1 MSMKKLFS
9 ALVMCGLLAGF
20 GGGWFA
26 NSAQAAAESGL
37 APQPSYQNVRI
48 ESVTINYA
56 QEGTAEPVETA
67 SEAAAM
73 TEVNPNEGTAAPV
86 DSQATAEE
94 VVAAKFE
101 PIPGAPPARIVINT
115 ASRGLYFYNHGVKT
129 RLFPIAIGAPSSP
142 TPVGYYKIIEMEVN
156 PSWIDPKTG
165 KVVPS
170 GPACPLGY
178 RWIRF
183 HGNYG
188 IHGTNNEA
196 SIGTYVSNGCI
207 RMFEKDVEELYDL
220 VDYGTP
226 VEITYNR
233 VVVEKAYD
241 DTVVYYIYPD
251 GYHMQPLTKEDVEVW
266 LKGFGVNSFVSDE
279 DIEKK
284 IKESDGNPTYIAKA
298 YEMHIDGQ
306 KVENAKAVIKD
317 GITYLP
323 AISVAMA
330 VGTSVK
336 EDAESGIIVTGYGR
350 APAYIFKDMMYANA
364 DDSQSLFRLQGEL
377 NKGVYHMYT
386 VKAPAIAEANTE
398 RHPWADQTG
407 STTVIVDKAI
417 DTTND
422 KVSDQTTNSTVIVK
436 VTAN

>member
-1 MSMKKLFS
+1 MNVKKMFS
-9 ALVMCGLLAGF
+9 VIALWGMLGF
-20 GGGWFA
+20 GGLAFP
-26 NSAQAAAESGL
+26 NAALAATDTEL
-37 APQPSYQNVRI
+37 APLPSYQEVRI
-48 ESVTINYA
+48 DSVSINTVPAETAESVERVEIV
-56 QEGTAEPVETA
+56 EPVSSTATEAAPETA
-67 SEAAAM
+67 PETVPEANTGSAID
-73 TEVNPNEGTAAPV
+73 TAPAIVPV
-86 DSQATAEE
+86 
-94 VVAAKFE
+94 
-101 PIPGAPPARIVINT
+101 PGAPPARIVINT

-156 PSWIDPKTG
+156 PSWVDPATG
-165 KVVPS
+165 RVVPS

-207 RMFEKDVEELYDL
+207 RMFEKDVEELYEL
-220 VDYGTP
+220 VDIGTP

-233 VVVEKAYD
+233 VVVEKAPD
-241 DTVVYYIYPD
+241 DNIVYYIYPD
-251 GYHMQPLTKEDVEVW
+251 GYGSQPLDKETVETW
-266 LKGFGVNSFVSDE
+266 LKGFGVSSFVSDE

-298 YEMHIDGQ
+298 YELHVNGQ
-306 KVENAKAVIKD
+306 KVEHAKAVIKD
-317 GITYLP
+317 GVTYLP

-336 EDAESGIIVTGYGR
+336 ENTESGVIVTGLGR
-350 APAYIFKDMMYANA
+350 APAYVFKDVMYANA

-377 NKGVYHMYT
+377 NKGVYQMYT
-386 VKAPAIAEANTE
+386 VKEKVKVKNTTEANPDISANNENEGE
-398 RHPWADQTG
+398 RHSWANKENG
-407 STTVIVDKAI
+407 NTVIIENITVSVD
-417 DTTND
+417 
-422 KVSDQTTNSTVIVK
+422 
-436 VTAN
+436 

>member
-1 MSMKKLFS
+1 MKMKKVFS
-9 ALVMCGLLAGF
+9 ILALCGMLMGF
-20 GGGWFA
+20 GGLEGA
-26 NSAQAAAESGL
+26 NSAS
-37 APQPSYQNVRI
+37 
-48 ESVTINYA
+48 
-56 QEGTAEPVETA
+56 AEPAVTVVSEVGSVPVASKSPVEQVAETQ
-67 SEAAAM
+67 
-73 TEVNPNEGTAAPV
+73 EV
-86 DSQATAEE
+86 QI
-94 VVAAKFE
+94 E
-101 PIPGAPPARIVINT
+101 PIEDPSRVEPAPDVPPSRIVINT
-115 ASRGLYFYNHGVKT
+115 ASRGLYYYNHGVKT
-129 RLFPIAIGAPSSP
+129 RLYPIAIGAPSSP

-196 SIGTYVSNGCI
+196 SVGTYVSNGCI

-220 VDYGTP
+220 VDLGTP

-251 GYHMQPLTKEDVEVW
+251 GYRIQPLEKSDVETW
-266 LKGFGVNSFVSDE
+266 LKGFGVDSFVSDE

-298 YEMHIDGQ
+298 YEINIDGK
-306 KVENAKAVIKD
+306 KVDGAKAVVKD

-323 AISVAMA
+323 AISMA
-330 VGTSVK
+330 LATGTTIK
-336 EDAESGIIVTGYGR
+336 EENGLINTGFGK
-350 APAYIFKDMMYANA
+350 APAYVFKDVMFANA
-364 DDSQSLFRLQGEL
+364 DDSQDLYRLQGGI

-386 VKAPAIAEANTE
+386 VNMPVKSQLTGEEAE
-398 RHPWADQTG
+398 RHPWAGNNNNNDDANKG
-407 STTVIVDKAI
+407 TTVIIENITINEDGSI
-417 DTTND
+417 IGT
-422 KVSDQTTNSTVIVK
+422 
-436 VTAN
+436 